1 MLIKKEVHVFRRYSK
16 SWRNSRL
23 KSNDKHIEEVREIT
37 WKFLFIPI
45 FTSEQVL
52 RTNTNLP

>member
-16 SWRNSRL
+16 SWRNSKP
-23 KSNDKHIEEVREIT
+23 KSNIKHIEEVSATT

-45 FTSEQVL
+45 FTSENVL
-52 RTNTNLP
+52 RTNNISI